1 MRARWRQ
8 LLRPTSSD
16 PQVARQQILLNWIL
30 VGLTALSV
38 ITGIGTLVLWILRQ
52 IGPVAP
58 IASFGLL
65 PFFLLSYLL
74 GRRGSVRLAGYIPAI
89 LVFGLLAASMLLMGI
104 GHISTVGLALV
115 VITASVLINTA
126 AGIFFTVL
134 SVAAYAFA
142 GWALTSGLV
151 PAPFMPQ
158 SIIVFDAIGL
168 GVFLAIFLLMNWL
181 SNREMVRALER
192 EQQVSGQ
199 LQAQS
204 RELEDLVAS
213 RTRGLERRATQLQT
227 ASEIAKLAS
236 EAGDASAL
244 MGQAIELIRAR
255 FGYYH
260 ASIFM
265 LDESGN
271 WAQLEASTGEA
282 GRKMLARKHRLATG
296 SASIIGWVMANR
308 LPRIALDVDQDPF
321 HFKNPL
327 LPETRAEMAVPLLV
341 GKRLLGALD
350 VQSTEP
356 HAFGEDDVR
365 TLEAI
370 ASELAV
376 AIDSAR
382 IQRDMRRQLERI
394 ETAYRQQVQQ
404 GWQRASRTGRL
415 PIIHLDQ
422 HGELRPATEQDFPM
436 IQDAVLQGSR
446 VVSSDQREVAIP
458 IQVRGEIIAT
468 LAARR
473 PRLGEPWTEDEI
485 ALVEAIAA
493 QSALALE
500 NARQRAEE
508 QRRVTELEVINRISQ
523 AVSQMLRLDTLYR
536 IVHRQINQVL
546 GETDLSIVLYDA
558 TNEQISVPYASGD
571 TSQGDE
577 SQPLREDL
585 RSMVL
590 RSRQPL
596 LLAENLRQQAE
607 ALGVRDLEISARSWL
622 GVPMLLGDQILGAI
636 ILEDHNTEN
645 RFSED
650 DAALLSTVASQI
662 AAGIQNTQ
670 LLEQVQR
677 TARRERLIHE
687 ITSKVRR
694 SPDIRSIL
702 DTTTRELGRALNA
715 ARSTVELGGGNGES
729 QAPTLPAD
737 SMDERGETP

>member
-1 MRARWRQ
+1 MRERWQ
-8 LLRPTSSD
+8 NFFKATSED
-16 PQVARQQILLNWIL
+16 PQIARQQILLNWIL
-30 VGLTALSV
+30 AGLTILSV
-38 ITGIGTLVLWILRQ
+38 LTGAATLILWIIGQ
-52 IGPVAP
+52 IGPVAA

-65 PFFLLSYLL
+65 PFFLLSSLL
-74 GRRGSVRLAGYIPAI
+74 GRRGSVRLAGYIPTI
-89 LVFGLLAASMLLMGI
+89 LVFALLAASMLLMGI

-115 VITASVLINTA
+115 VITASVMINTA
-126 AGIFFTVL
+126 AGIFFAAL
-134 SVAAYAFA
+134 SVAAYAFP
-142 GWALTSGLV
+142 GWALTTGLV

-158 SIIVFDAIGL
+158 SIIIFDAVGL
-168 GVFLAIFLLMNWL
+168 GIFLAIFLMLNVL

-192 EQQVSGQ
+192 EQRVSGQ

-236 EAGDASAL
+236 EAGDARNL

-255 FGYYH
+255 FGFYH

-265 LDESGN
+265 LDESGS

-282 GRKMLARKHRLATG
+282 GQKMLARKHRLATG

-308 LPRIALDVDQDPF
+308 LPRVALDVDQDPF

-327 LPETRAEMAVPLLV
+327 LPETRAEMAVPLMV

-382 IQRDMRRQLERI
+382 IQREMQRQLERI
-394 ETAYRQQVQQ
+394 EVAYRQQVQQ
-404 GWQRASRTGRL
+404 GWQRVGRTGKL

-422 HGELRPATEQDFPM
+422 HGELMPSTEEDFPL
-436 IQDAVLQGSR
+436 IEDAVRQAST
-446 VVSSDQREVAIP
+446 VVSADQREVAIP
-458 IQVRGEIIAT
+458 IEVRGEVIAT

-473 PRLGEPWTEDEI
+473 PRLAEPWTEDEI
-485 ALVEAIAA
+485 ALIEAIAA

-500 NARQRAEE
+500 NARQRGEE

-546 GETDLSIVLYDA
+546 GEVDFSVVLYDA
-558 TNEQISVPYASGD
+558 AHDQVSIPYASGD
-571 TSQGDE
+571 TSGAEQAL
-577 SQPLREDL
+577 PLGEDL
-585 RSMVL
+585 ASVIL

-596 LLAENLRQQAE
+596 LLAENLIQQAE
-607 ALGVRDLEISARSWL
+607 ILGVQELEIPAKSWL

-636 ILEDHNTEN
+636 TVQDLTVEN

-670 LLEQVQR
+670 LLDQVQR
-677 TARRERLIHE
+677 SARRERLIHE

-702 DTTTRELGRALNA
+702 ETTTRELGRALNA
-715 ARSTVELGGGNGES
+715 ARSTVELGAGNGEKE
-729 QAPTLPAD
+729 QPGGA
-737 SMDERGETP
+737 MDATVEGGEQV

>member
-1 MRARWRQ
+1 MRERWRRII
-8 LLRPTSSD
+8 RPTSND
-16 PQVARQQILLNWIL
+16 PQIARQQILLNWIL
-30 VGLTALSV
+30 AGLTFISIL
-38 ITGIGTLVLWILRQ
+38 TGIATLVFWILGQ
-52 IGPVAP
+52 IGPVAA

-65 PFFLLSYLL
+65 PFFLLSLML
-74 GRRGSVRLAGYIPAI
+74 GRRGLVRLAGYIPTI
-89 LVFGLLAASMLLMGI
+89 LVFALLAASMLLMGI

-115 VITASVLINTA
+115 VITASVMINTA
-126 AGIFFTVL
+126 AGIFFAAL

-142 GWALTSGLV
+142 GWALTTGLV

-158 SIIVFDAIGL
+158 SIIIFDAVGL
-168 GVFLAIFLLMNWL
+168 GVFLALFLLMNWL
-181 SNREMVRALER
+181 SNREMIRALER
-192 EQQVSGQ
+192 EQRVSGQ

-227 ASEIAKLAS
+227 ASEIAKMAS
-236 EAGDASAL
+236 EAGDAQAL
-244 MGQAIELIRAR
+244 MSQAIELIRAR
-255 FGYYH
+255 FGFYH
-260 ASIFM
+260 ASVFM
-265 LDESGN
+265 LDETGN

-327 LPETRAEMAVPLLV
+327 LPETRAEMAVPLMV

-382 IQRDMRRQLERI
+382 IQREMQRQLERI

-404 GWQRASRTGRL
+404 GWQRISQKGRL

-422 HGELRPATEQDFPM
+422 HGELMPSTEEDFPA
-436 IQDAVLQGSR
+436 IQDALLQGST
-446 VVSSDQREVAIP
+446 VISQDQRELAIP
-458 IQVRGEIIAT
+458 IEVRGEIIAT

-485 ALVEAIAA
+485 ALIEAIAA

-546 GETDLSIVLYDA
+546 GDTDLSVVLYDA
-558 TNEQISVPYASGD
+558 ANEQITTAYTSDDSYPTDQPAAMGD
-571 TSQGDE
+571 
-577 SQPLREDL
+577 DL
-585 RSMVL
+585 TAVVL

-596 LLAENLRQQAE
+596 LLAENLVQQAE
-607 ALGVRDLEISARSWL
+607 ILGVQELEIAARSWL

-636 ILEDHNTEN
+636 IIQDTSVEN
-645 RFSED
+645 RFTED
-650 DAALLSTVASQI
+650 DAALLSTIASQI

-670 LLEQVQR
+670 LLDQVQR

-687 ITSKVRR
+687 VTSKVRR

-702 DTTTRELGRALNA
+702 ETTTRELGRALNA
-715 ARSTVELGGGNGES
+715 ARSTVELGAGNGEAQRDAGS
-729 QAPTLPAD
+729 HDQPAD
-737 SMDERGETP
+737 GGDQV

>member
-1 MRARWRQ
+1 MRERWRNF
-8 LLRPTSSD
+8 LRPTSED
-16 PQVARQQILLNWIL
+16 PQIARQQILLNWIL
-30 VGLTALSV
+30 VGLTLISILAGV
-38 ITGIGTLVLWILRQ
+38 ITLTLSLVGQ
-52 IGPVAP
+52 IGPVAA

-65 PFFLLSYLL
+65 PFYWLSYLL
-74 GRRGSVRLAGYIPAI
+74 GRRGSVRLAGYIPTI
-89 LVFGLLAASMLLMGI
+89 LVFALLVASMLLMGI
-104 GHISTVGLALV
+104 GHVSTVGLALV
-115 VITASVLINTA
+115 VITASIMINTR
-126 AGIFFTVL
+126 AGIFFAML
-134 SVAAYAFA
+134 SVAAYGFA
-142 GWALTSGLV
+142 GWALTTGLV

-158 SIIVFDAIGL
+158 SIIVFDAVSLGL
-168 GVFLAIFLLMNWL
+168 FLLLFLLMNGL
-181 SNREMVRALER
+181 SNREMVRALEK
-192 EQQVSGQ
+192 EQRVSGQ
-199 LQAQS
+199 LQTQS

-236 EAGDASAL
+236 EAGDAQAL
-244 MGQAIELIRAR
+244 MSQAIELIRAR
-255 FGYYH
+255 FGFYH

-271 WAQLEASTGEA
+271 WAQLEASTGDA

-296 SASIIGWVMANR
+296 SASIVGWVMANR

-327 LPETRAEMAVPLLV
+327 LPDTKAEMAVPLLV

-365 TLEAI
+365 TVEAI

-382 IQRDMRRQLERI
+382 IQREMQRQLERI
-394 ETAYRQQVQQ
+394 ESAYRQQVQQ
-404 GWQRASRTGRL
+404 GWQRVSSGGRL

-422 HGELRPATEQDFPM
+422 HGEMVPTTEEDFPL
-436 IQDAVLQGSR
+436 IDDAVLQGSS
-446 VVSSDQREVAIP
+446 VISSDQRELAIP
-458 IQVRGEIIAT
+458 IQVRGQVIAT

-473 PRLGEPWTEDEI
+473 PRLAEPWTEDEI
-485 ALVEAIAA
+485 ALIEAIAA

-500 NARQRAEE
+500 NARQRSEE

-546 GETDLSIVLYDA
+546 GDTDMSVVLYDA
-558 TNEQISVPYASGD
+558 AHEQVTIPYASGD
-571 TSQGDE
+571 TSGADQA
-577 SQPLREDL
+577 QPISEDL
-585 RSMVL
+585 TALVL

-596 LLAENLRQQAE
+596 LLAENLIQQAE
-607 ALGVRDLEISARSWL
+607 LLGVQELEINAKSWM
-622 GVPMLLGDQILGAI
+622 GVPMLLGDQILGVI
-636 ILEDHNTEN
+636 IVQDALVEN
-645 RFSED
+645 RFTED
-650 DAALLSTVASQI
+650 DAALLSTIASQI

-670 LLEQVQR
+670 LLDQVQR

-702 DTTTRELGRALNA
+702 ETTTRELGRALNA
-715 ARSTVELGGGNGES
+715 VRSTVELGAGNGEGEQD
-729 QAPTLPAD
+729 QAALDQAGD
-737 SMDERGETP
+737 GGERA

>member
-1 MRARWRQ
+1 MRERWRNF
-8 LLRPTSSD
+8 LRPTSED
-16 PQVARQQILLNWIL
+16 PQIARQQILLNWIL
-30 VGLTALSV
+30 VGLALIS
-38 ITGIGTLVLWILRQ
+38 ILTGVVTLTLFLVGQ
-52 IGPVAP
+52 IGPVAA

-65 PFFLLSYLL
+65 PFYLLSYLL
-74 GRRGSVRLAGYIPAI
+74 GRRGSVRLAGYIPTI
-89 LVFGLLAASMLLMGI
+89 LVFALLSASMLLMGI

-115 VITASVLINTA
+115 VITASIMINTG
-126 AGIFFTVL
+126 AGIFFAVL
-134 SVAAYAFA
+134 SVAAYGFA
-142 GWALTSGLV
+142 GWALTTGLV

-158 SIIVFDAIGL
+158 SIIAFDAVSL
-168 GVFLAIFLLMNWL
+168 GVFLTLFLLMNGL

-192 EQQVSGQ
+192 EQRVSGQ
-199 LQAQS
+199 LQNQS

-236 EAGDASAL
+236 EAGDARAL
-244 MGQAIELIRAR
+244 MSQAIELIRAR
-255 FGYYH
+255 FGFYH

-271 WAQLEASTGEA
+271 WAQLEASTGDA

-296 SASIIGWVMANR
+296 SASIVGWVMANR
-308 LPRIALDVDQDPF
+308 MPRIALDVDQDPF

-327 LPETRAEMAVPLLV
+327 LPDTKAEMAVPLMV
-341 GKRLLGALD
+341 GKRLLGILD

-382 IQRDMRRQLERI
+382 VQREMQHQLERI
-394 ETAYRQQVQQ
+394 ESAYRQQVQQ
-404 GWQRASRTGRL
+404 GWQRVSSSGRL

-422 HGELRPATEQDFPM
+422 HGEMVPSTEEDFPL
-436 IQDAVLQGSR
+436 INDAVLQGSP
-446 VVSSDQREVAIP
+446 VISSDQRELAIP
-458 IQVRGEIIAT
+458 IQVRGQVIAT

-473 PRLGEPWTEDEI
+473 QRLAEPWTEDEI
-485 ALVEAIAA
+485 ALIEAIAA

-500 NARQRAEE
+500 NARQRSEE

-536 IVHRQINQVL
+536 IVHRQLNQVL
-546 GETDLSIVLYDA
+546 GDTDMSIVLYDA
-558 TNEQISVPYASGD
+558 VHEQVTTPYASGD
-571 TSQGDE
+571 TSGADQAL
-577 SQPLREDL
+577 PLSDDL
-585 RSMVL
+585 AALVL

-596 LLAENLRQQAE
+596 LLAENLVQQAE
-607 ALGVRDLEISARSWL
+607 LLGVQELEINVKSWL
-622 GVPMLLGDQILGAI
+622 GVPMLLGDQVLGVI
-636 ILEDHNTEN
+636 IVQDAQVEK
-645 RFSED
+645 RFTED
-650 DAALLSTVASQI
+650 DAALLSTIASQI

-670 LLEQVQR
+670 LLDQVQR

-702 DTTTRELGRALNA
+702 ETTTRELGRALNA
-715 ARSTVELGGGNGES
+715 VRSTVELDAGNGEQERNPAALD
-729 QAPTLPAD
+729 QAGD
-737 SMDERGETP
+737 GGERA

>member
-1 MRARWRQ
+1 MRERWRN
-8 LLRPTSSD
+8 LLRPTSDD
-16 PQVARQQILLNWIL
+16 PQTARQQTLLNWIL
-30 VGLTALSV
+30 VGLSVLS
-38 ITGIGTLVLWILRQ
+38 ILTGTTTLVLWLTGQ
-52 IGPVAP
+52 IDPVAT
-58 IASFGLL
+58 IASFGLI
-65 PFFLLSYLL
+65 PFLVLSYLL
-74 GRRGSVRLAGYIPAI
+74 GRRGSVRIAGYIPTI
-89 LVFGLLAASMLLMGI
+89 LVFALLAASMLLMGI

-115 VITASVLINTA
+115 VITASVMINTA
-126 AGIFFTVL
+126 AGIFYAIL

-142 GWALTSGLV
+142 GWALTTGLV

-158 SIIVFDAIGL
+158 SIIIFDAVGL
-168 GVFLAIFLLMNWL
+168 GVFLALFLLMIWL
-181 SNREMVRALER
+181 SNREIVRALER
-192 EQQVSGQ
+192 EQRVSGQ

-227 ASEIAKLAS
+227 ASEIAKMAS
-236 EAGDASAL
+236 EAGEAQAL
-244 MGQAIELIRAR
+244 MSQAIELIRAR

-265 LDESGN
+265 LDETGN

-327 LPETRAEMAVPLLV
+327 LPDTRAEMAVPLMV

-382 IQRDMRRQLERI
+382 IQREMQRQLERI
-394 ETAYRQQVQQ
+394 EVAYRQQIQD
-404 GWQRASRTGRL
+404 GWQRVSRSGRL

-422 HGELRPATEQDFPM
+422 HGELMPSTEEDFPL
-436 IQDAVLQGSR
+436 IEDALSQGGTVLSQ
-446 VVSSDQREVAIP
+446 DQRELAIP
-458 IQVRGEIIAT
+458 IEVRGEIIAT

-473 PRLGEPWTEDEI
+473 PRLAEPWSEDEI
-485 ALVEAIAA
+485 ALIEAIAA

-546 GETDLSIVLYDA
+546 GESEMLVVLFNPADE
-558 TNEQISVPYASGD
+558 TIRIPYASGD
-571 TSQGDE
+571 TSQADQ
-577 SQPLREDL
+577 SIPLGEDL
-585 RSMVL
+585 TSLVL

-596 LLAENLRQQAE
+596 LLAENLIQQAE
-607 ALGVRDLEISARSWL
+607 ILGVQDLDTEAKSWL

-636 ILEDHNTEN
+636 IVEDTSVEN
-645 RFSED
+645 RFTED

-662 AAGIQNTQ
+662 AAGIQNTR
-670 LLEQVQR
+670 LLDQVQR
-677 TARRERLIHE
+677 SARRERLIHE

-702 DTTTRELGRALNA
+702 ETTTRELGRALNA
-715 ARSTVELGGGNGES
+715 VRSTVELGAGNGETEPSASPGS
-729 QAPTLPAD
+729 QEGTGGQQA
-737 SMDERGETP
+737 